1 MKAYRIRSAQPSEA
15 VMLSG
20 LALRSKAVWDYSP
33 QFIAACRSAL
43 TVSAQ
48 LVSAAPVFLLEVGET
63 AVGFYA
69 LEDWNGLAD
78 LAFFF
83 IEPGFIR
90 QGWGRIL
97 WEHAV
102 RTARQMGYST
112 LRIESDPNAESFYI
126 KMGAWRTG
134 EVPST
139 VMAGRR
145 LPLLQYD
152 LRGQSSPVQ
161 VGECG
166 CEDRSA

>member
-1 MKAYRIRSAQPSEA
+1 MKAFRIRPAGPSEA
-15 VMLSG
+15 LMLSD

-43 TVSAQ
+43 VVSVQ
-48 LVSAAPVFLLEVGET
+48 LITTAPVFLLEVEG
-63 AVGFYA
+63 AAAGFYV
-69 LEDWNGLAD
+69 LEAWNGLAD

-102 RTARQMGYST
+102 RTAQQMGFSA
-112 LRIESDPNAESFYI
+112 LRVESDPNAESFYI
-126 KMGAWRTG
+126 KMGARRTG

-139 VMAGRR
+139 VMEGRR
-145 LPLLQYD
+145 LPLLEYD
-152 LRGQSSPVQ
+152 LWDPILNSP
-161 VGECG
+161 
-166 CEDRSA
+166 DL